1 MGISRRNFLKG
12 VAAGALGVTATGVLS
27 ACNSAQSEPNPAVSS
42 ESAAESRVEAAEV
55 ETTGYESKVTRTIET
70 DYVVVGSGMTG
81 MTSAV
86 EAADLGV
93 SVIVLEKNGA
103 VGGSSKVV
111 EGMFGLYTK
120 PQEELGLFGELPTVG
135 ELLKQTL
142 EYHHYNCNA
151 TVVRRLYE
159 ESGEN
164 LNWLLEKGVP
174 LEFAPFPVPGMN
186 QVRHAYNG
194 ETKRGA
200 DAIKV
205 LEKAATDAGVEIMLN
220 TSAKELI
227 KKNGKVCG
235 VYAES
240 GEEVIQINAKAVM
253 LATGG
258 YAGNKEMLEKYAHVA
273 NGDFCKDCGIAGRT
287 GDGINMALAA
297 GGAEWKHMGV
307 LQNFGPIT
315 KNDTY
320 ASDMYAAS
328 AAAGFRFN
336 ENAVRYADET
346 LDVTNFAF
354 SGNIMQQQKAS
365 FSIATKAQMEKW
377 VTEEGP
383 YGGGFL
389 LLGNSKLPKLWEQI
403 EREMNSD
410 DPQVFLCETLDEVAS
425 KAGVDAETLK
435 NSVQRYNEMC
445 EAGEDTDFMKDP
457 AYMTPV
463 GEGPYYLF
471 VHKIGV
477 FTSCDGMHVN
487 EYTQVLDANGEAIP
501 GLFAGGMDAGG
512 LMGDAYDVSVAPCS
526 TQGWCVYC
534 GRTAA
539 RYVKENLL

>member
-1 MGISRRNFLKG
+1 MSISRRNFLKG
-12 VAAGALGVTATGVLS
+12 VAAGALSVAATGVLGACS
-27 ACNSAQSEPNPAVSS
+27 AEEPEQTPALTPDTTPEATPTQENGYADRV
-42 ESAAESRVEAAEV
+42 SRV
-55 ETTGYESKVTRTIET
+55 IDT

-86 EAADLGV
+86 EAADLGMKV
-93 SVIVLEKNGA
+93 LVLEKNA
-103 VGGSSKVV
+103 FVGGSSNVV
-111 EGMFGLYTK
+111 EGMFGLCTK
-120 PQEELGLFGELPTVG
+120 LQEEMGVISELPTVG
-135 ELLKQTL
+135 KLLKETL

-159 ESGEN
+159 DSGKN
-164 LNWLLEKGVP
+164 FDWLLEKGVP
-174 LEFAPFPVPGMN
+174 LEYAPFPIPGMN
-186 QVRHAYNG
+186 QVRHAYSG
-194 ETKRGA
+194 ESKRGA

-205 LEKAATDAGVEIMLN
+205 LQKAAEENGVEIMLS

-227 KKNGKVCG
+227 KKDGKVCG
-235 VYAES
+235 LYAQS
-240 GEEVIQINAKAVM
+240 DEEIIQINAKAVL

-258 YAGNKEMLEKYAHVA
+258 YAGNREMLQKYAHVA

-320 ASDMYAAS
+320 ASDLYAAS

-336 ENAVRYADET
+336 ENAVRYGDET

-365 FSIATKAQMEKW
+365 FSIATKEQMEKW
-377 VTEEGP
+377 VTEAGP

-389 LLGNSKLPKLWEQI
+389 LLGNSKLSKLWDLI
-403 EREMNSD
+403 EKEINSD
-410 DPQVFLCETLDEVAS
+410 DPQVFLCETLEEVAV

-445 EAGEDTDFMKDP
+445 NNGEDTDFMKDP
-457 AYMTPV
+457 AYLTAV

-487 EYTQVLDANGEAIP
+487 EHTQVLDKDGAPIV

-539 RYVKENLL
+539 QYVKENLL